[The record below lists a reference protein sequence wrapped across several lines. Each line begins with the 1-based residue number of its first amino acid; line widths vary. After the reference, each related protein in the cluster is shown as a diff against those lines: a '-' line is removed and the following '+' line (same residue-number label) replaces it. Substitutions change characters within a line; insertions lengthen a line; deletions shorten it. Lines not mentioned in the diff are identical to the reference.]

1 MNPEVYLINK
11 LEEVNKIIFSELME
25 QYGDPPIEKV
35 MPLLLFR
42 KIVEKCDAIKI
53 LHDNNSGQPAL
64 SFARSVLENRWY
76 FMFII
81 DNDSEFRSLS
91 YYYFDRKDNA
101 KKEIKEME
109 YYNTILLEN
118 ISNNESYIIKYQAK
132 ISFVESLKEKC
143 VSRNSFFQ
151 NQKIAKMSHAK
162 LEEINRTYEEMI
174 KGHEEEILQNKLK
187 IEKIEK
193 RIESFRIQIEEMKK
207 TKERLVKILRRLNQD
222 ELFLEVRQEEK
233 NISGYRPSW
242 YSLKTGVRN
251 IFQLS
256 KSLGLQDEY
265 VTYARLSQE
274 VHSANASQQLVI
286 DNDIT
291 TLTKFRDEKG
301 SESAMSMASM
311 FLSYS
316 IEPFLEFYGKEDIFK
331 EISEQMAQFFK

>member
-1 MNPEVYLINK
+1 MNPEKYLINK

-53 LHDNNSGQPAL
+53 LHDNNCGQPAL

-91 YYYFDRKDNA
+91 YYYFDKKDNA

-109 YYNTILLEN
+109 YYNTVLLEN
-118 ISNNESYIIKYQAK
+118 ISKNEGYIIQYQAK
-132 ISFVESLKEKC
+132 ISLVEGLKEKC
-143 VSRNSFFQ
+143 VIRKKFFQ
-151 NQKIAKMSHAK
+151 NQKLAK
-162 LEEINRTYEEMI
+162 LPNTMWEEINIKYDEMI
-174 KGHEEEILQNKLK
+174 KGHEEEIIKNKLK
-187 IEKIEK
+187 IEEIEK
-193 RIESFRIQIEEMKK
+193 RIESFNVQIEEMKI
-207 TKERLVKILRRLNQD
+207 TKERQEKILRRLNQD

-233 NISGYRPSW
+233 KLLGKRPNW
-242 YSLKTGVRN
+242 YTLKTGISS

-256 KSLGLQDEY
+256 KNLVLQDEY
-265 VTYARLSQE
+265 ITYARLSQE
-274 VHSANASQQLVI
+274 VHSANASQQLIV
-286 DNDIT
+286 DNNIT
-291 TLTKFRDEKG
+291 TLTNFRDEKG
-301 SESAMSMASM
+301 SEFAMAMAST

-316 IEPFLEFYGKEDIFK
+316 IEPFLKFYGKEEIYK
-331 EISEQMAQFFK
+331 EISERMYQFYK